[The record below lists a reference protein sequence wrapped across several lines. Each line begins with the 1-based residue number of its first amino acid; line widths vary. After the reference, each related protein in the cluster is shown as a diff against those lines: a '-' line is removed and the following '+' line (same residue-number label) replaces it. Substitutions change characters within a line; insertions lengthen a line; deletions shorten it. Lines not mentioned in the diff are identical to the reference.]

1 MMLWVVTIII
11 MHVDIINDL
20 GLDVT

>member
-1 MMLWVVTIII
+1 MS
-11 MHVDIINDL
+11 HFNDL